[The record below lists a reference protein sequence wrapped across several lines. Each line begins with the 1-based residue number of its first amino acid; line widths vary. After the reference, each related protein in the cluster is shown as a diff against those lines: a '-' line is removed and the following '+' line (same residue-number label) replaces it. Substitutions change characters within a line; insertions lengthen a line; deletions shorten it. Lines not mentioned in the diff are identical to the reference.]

1 MFVLAIKI
9 QVSTKWDSQL
19 LWETME
25 GEEHVA
31 RYNNTPAHN
40 VNTQATMIIRDR
52 DKLAFIIVTYTGD
65 SMWGLAS

>member
-1 MFVLAIKI
+1 
-9 QVSTKWDSQL
+9 
-19 LWETME
+19 ME